1 LKEKKIVILASGNG
15 SNFEVIVN
23 RAKYSKFP
31 IRILGLIT
39 DNPNAYAIERAKRL
53 GIPYR
58 TVSDVGDELIEAIRS
73 FGNVDAVVMA
83 GFMRILPPKVIEEF
97 EGKILN
103 VHPSLLPSF
112 KGTRAIERAWASGV
126 RFSGVTVHIATEKVD
141 EGKILAQR
149 VIPVFEE
156 ESLESF
162 ESRVHSV
169 EHALYFDTIV
179 EFLFNERIP
188 YALITSYEKSPE
200 ILKFAKFLLERGYT
214 IISTT
219 GTAKFLNEN
228 GVLAFDVSSIT
239 GFPEIL
245 GGRVKTLNPYIFA
258 GILWMDENDSA
269 LKWLKIPKIEIVFV
283 QLYPFSEVAE
293 KTDNLDEL
301 IEMIDIGGVS
311 LIRAGAKNFRK
322 VLVIT
327 DVEDID
333 AVMEDLERGEIS
345 EELRRK
351 LAVKAFAKTAAYDI
365 KIYEVL
371 ASLLD
376 RANFHKNIFIH
387 VSNPEPLRYGEN
399 PHQLAWVKKNPN
411 SFLSAV
417 EQLGGKELSYNNILD
432 SFSAFSCVS
441 EFENHACVIVKHT
454 NPCAGAEGESSLEVY
469 NKTLRGDM
477 EAAFGGIIAFNFAVE
492 EELAQLIVEHFYEV
506 IIATDYSQKALEIL
520 SKRKNLRI
528 LRVDP
533 YRYHPPHLSL
543 SMMGNDILIQ
553 TNDYSL
559 PYEYIDYKVG
569 KEEEGE
575 IEEIIF
581 GLRMVKWAKSNAA
594 VVVKDKTLLGT
605 GSGLVDRVSAVKL
618 ALAKA
623 GEKAKGGF
631 LISDGFFPFADSIEV
646 AKDYGIKVVVEPGG
660 SIRDEVVIERAKE
673 LGLKLVFTGKR
684 LFRH

>member
-1 LKEKKIVILASGNG
+1 MEKRIVVLASGSG
-15 SNFEVIVN
+15 TNFEAIVR

-31 IRILGLIT
+31 LKVLGLIT
-39 DNPNAYAIERAKRL
+39 DNPQAYAIERAKNL
-53 GIPYR
+53 GIPYKI
-58 TVSDVGDELIEAIRS
+58 VSDVGEELINAIRS

-83 GFMRILPPKVIEEF
+83 GFMRILPQRVIEEF
-97 EGKILN
+97 RGKILN
-103 VHPSLLPSF
+103 IHPSLLPSF
-112 KGTRAIERAWASGV
+112 KGMNAIEKAWTSGV

-141 EGKILAQR
+141 EGPILAQK
-149 VIPVFEE
+149 VIPTFEG

-179 EFLFNERIP
+179 EFLFKERPP
-188 YALITSYEKSPE
+188 YALITSYEKTPE
-200 ILKFAKFLLERGYT
+200 ILNFAKFLLERGYT

-245 GGRVKTLNPYIFA
+245 GGRVKTLNPYVFA
-258 GILWMDENDSA
+258 GILGGEEDERILS
-269 LKWLKIPKIEIVFV
+269 WLKIPKIEIVFV

-293 KTDNLDEL
+293 RSDDLEEI

-311 LIRAGAKNFRK
+311 LIRAGAKNFRR
-322 VLVIT
+322 VLVLT
-327 DVEDID
+327 DLDDIK
-333 AVMEDLERGEIS
+333 AVMDEMERGEIS
-345 EELRRK
+345 EELRKK
-351 LAVKAFAKTAAYDI
+351 LAVKAFAKTASYDI

-371 ASLLD
+371 ASFLD

-387 VSNPEPLRYGEN
+387 ISDPQPLRYGEN
-399 PHQLAWVKKNPN
+399 PHQLAWIKKNPN

-441 EFENHACVIVKHT
+441 EFENHACVIVKHMT
-454 NPCAGAEGESSLEVY
+454 PCAGAEGESPLEAY
-469 NKTLRGDM
+469 NKTLNGDM
-477 EAAFGGIIAFNFAVE
+477 EASFGGIIAFNFAVE
-492 EELAQLIVEHFYEV
+492 EELAQLLVEHFYEV
-506 IIATDYSQKALEIL
+506 VIATDYSQKALEIL
-520 SKRKNLRI
+520 SKRRNLRI

-533 YRYHPPHLSL
+533 YKYQPPYL
-543 SMMGNDILIQ
+543 SMIMLGNDILIQ
-553 TNDYSL
+553 TNDYTL
-559 PYEYIDYKVG
+559 PYDYIDYKVG
-569 KEEEGE
+569 NEEEGE
-575 IEEIIF
+575 REEIIF

-594 VVVKDKTLLGT
+594 VVVKNKTLLGT
-605 GSGLVDRVSAVKL
+605 GSGLVDRVSAVKV
-618 ALAKA
+618 ALEKA

-646 AKDYGIKVVVEPGG
+646 AKSYGIKVVVEPGG

>member
-1 LKEKKIVILASGNG
+1 MEKRIVVLASGSG
-15 SNFEVIVN
+15 TNFEAIVR

-31 IRILGLIT
+31 LRVLGLIT
-39 DNPNAYAIERAKRL
+39 DNPQAYAIERAKNL
-53 GIPYR
+53 GIPYKI
-58 TVSDVGDELIEAIRS
+58 VSDVGEELMEAIRS

-83 GFMRILPPKVIEEF
+83 GFMRILPQRVIEEF
-97 EGKILN
+97 RGKILN
-103 VHPSLLPSF
+103 IHPSLLPSF
-112 KGTRAIERAWASGV
+112 KGLNAIERAWTSGV

-141 EGKILAQR
+141 EGPILAQK
-149 VIPVFEE
+149 VIPTFEG

-179 EFLFNERIP
+179 EFLFKERPP
-188 YALITSYEKSPE
+188 YALITSYEKTAE
-200 ILKFAKFLLERGYT
+200 ILNFAKFLLERGYT

-219 GTAKFLNEN
+219 GTANFLNEN

-245 GGRVKTLNPYIFA
+245 GGRVKTLNPYVFA
-258 GILWMDENDSA
+258 GILRREEDERILS
-269 LKWLKIPKIEIVFV
+269 WLKIPKIEIVFV

-293 KTDNLDEL
+293 KSDDLEEI

-311 LIRAGAKNFRK
+311 LIRVGAKNFRR
-322 VLVIT
+322 VLVLT
-327 DVEDID
+327 DLDDIK
-333 AVMEDLERGEIS
+333 AVMDEMERGEIS
-345 EELRRK
+345 EELRKK
-351 LAVKAFAKTAAYDI
+351 LAVKAFAKTASYDI

-371 ASLLD
+371 ASFLD

-387 VSNPEPLRYGEN
+387 ISDPQPLRYGEN
-399 PHQLAWVKKNPN
+399 PHQLAWIKKNPN

-441 EFENHACVIVKHT
+441 EFENHACVIVKHMT
-454 NPCAGAEGESSLEVY
+454 PCAGAEGESPLEAY
-469 NKTLRGDM
+469 NKTLNGDM
-477 EAAFGGIIAFNFAVE
+477 EASFGGIIAFNFAVE
-492 EELAQLIVEHFYEV
+492 EELAQLLVEHFYEV
-506 IIATDYSQKALEIL
+506 VIATDYSQKALEIL
-520 SKRKNLRI
+520 SKRRNLRI

-533 YRYHPPHLSL
+533 YKYQPPYL
-543 SMMGNDILIQ
+543 SMIMLGNDILIQ
-553 TNDYSL
+553 TNDYTL
-559 PYEYIDYKVG
+559 PYDYIDYKVG
-569 KEEEGE
+569 NEEEGE
-575 IEEIIF
+575 REEIIF
-581 GLRMVKWAKSNAA
+581 GLRTVKWAKSNAA
-594 VVVKDKTLLGT
+594 VVVKNKTLLGT
-605 GSGLVDRVSAVKL
+605 GSGLVDRVSAVKV
-618 ALAKA
+618 ALEKA

-646 AKDYGIKVVVEPGG
+646 AKSYGIKVVVEPGG